1 MWLKDMLSSGS
12 KVSSKRVVT
21 LVAFVLMGVAFLA
34 NLFFDF
40 KVDEFIFES
49 MQWIVISGL
58 GFTAS
63 ENFSNKAKKLEEEN
77 K

>member
-1 MWLKDMLSSGS
+1 MFKDMLSSGS

-21 LVAFVLMGVAFLA
+21 LVSFKLMGIAFLA

-40 KVDEFIFES
+40 QVDKFIFES

-63 ENFSNKAKKLEEEN
+63 EQFSTKKKEEV
-77 K
+77 KS